1 MSANLISYLPELY
14 HDIREFVELAEAE
27 NAEFDE
33 LADAVSQL
41 LDDQFVDTASEQAI
55 RRRELQLGIRADTT
69 TETLEFRRKRLIN
82 RYSTKPPFT
91 VRYLQG
97 RLDFLIGSGRATIEV
112 DVQNFV
118 LKVTLS
124 IPDAAFFREIQHTI
138 QAVKPANLVY
148 IQETSLTDRIAL
160 EEHVWK
166 STLTR
171 GTRLSTSWR
180 VGRTAF
186 ADRGTEVQV
195 K

>member
-1 MSANLISYLPELY
+1 MPANLIAYLPGMY
-14 HDIREFVELAEAE
+14 RDIREFLELTQAE
-27 NAEFDE
+27 NAEFDA
-33 LADAVSQL
+33 LADAVTQL

-55 RRRELQLGIRADTT
+55 KRRELQLGIRADTT

-112 DVQNFV
+112 DVQNFI

-124 IPDAAFFREIQHTI
+124 IPDAAFFKEIQHTI
-138 QAVKPANLVY
+138 HAVKPANLVY
-148 IQETSLTDRIAL
+148 IQATSLMDRITL
-160 EEHVWK
+160 EEHIWK
-166 STLTR
+166 VELTR
-171 GTRLSTSWR
+171 RTRLSTSWR

>member
-1 MSANLISYLPELY
+1 MSANLIAYLPELY
-14 HDIREFVELAEAE
+14 RDIREFVELAEAE
-27 NAEFDE
+27 NVEFDA
-33 LADAVSQL
+33 LADAVAQL

-55 RRRELQLGIRADTT
+55 RRRELQLGIRADTA

-97 RLDFLIGSGRATIEV
+97 RLDFLIGAGRATIEV

-124 IPDAAFFREIQHTI
+124 IPDAAFFKEIQHTI
-138 QAVKPANLVY
+138 HAVKPANLVY

-160 EEHVWK
+160 EEHIWK
-166 STLTR
+166 VALTR
-171 GTRLSTSWR
+171 RTRLSTSWR
-180 VGRTAF
+180 VGRIPF
-186 ADRGTEVQV
+186 AVRNEEVQV